1 MKKFINNLKT
11 KFELTSQELVVL
23 FFITFVV
30 VVGLILQVLENRELI
45 AVDSSAKFN
54 HNYSVLKEDVIRIK
68 EENVKEDAKYNLAND
83 DTYTKESNSE
93 KIAKVKNITS
103 KININTADIEQLK
116 QLPGIGEK
124 TAQSIID
131 YRKQNGKF
139 SSVEEIMNIK
149 GIGEK
154 KFEKIKDFI
163 TIK

>member
-30 VVGLILQVLENRELI
+30 VVGLILQVLENRDLI
-45 AVDSSAKFN
+45 SVDSSAKFN
-54 HNYSVLKEDVIRIK
+54 HNYNILKEDVIRIK
-68 EENVKEDAKYNLAND
+68 DENVKEDAKYNLAND
-83 DTYTKESNSE
+83 DNYTKETNSE
-93 KIAKVKNITS
+93 KISKVKNFSS

-139 SSVEEIMNIK
+139 SSIEEIMNIK